1 MTYSIPNY
9 DIYEEWNPEQH
20 FQRLDKY
27 SNYLW
32 DEKRLETW
40 GEVVTRTVD
49 TLKYLSG
56 NNLDDK
62 HYQRMFELIY
72 TLDIS
77 PSMRLLSMP
86 IEAIKRCNTVLYN
99 CSYGLVD
106 NPRVFAE
113 AQYLSMSGCGVAWSV
128 ESKNINKLPVVKP
141 LEYIIGSY
149 KIDDS
154 QLGWAE
160 ATNALINA
168 LYKGM
173 DYNFDYSELRPNGS
187 PLKTKGGYASGP
199 QVLIDYHNFIR
210 KTFKKAEGR
219 KLTSLECH
227 DLMCY
232 ALESGISGSTR
243 RAAGLSLFDKDDELM
258 LNCKYTNFWEHEDHK
273 VRANANNSLVWNGK
287 ISENDIDNLTEP
299 WFNGLGEPGLFK
311 RDNAITTSPSRRN
324 FLHPEYLGTN
334 PCLIAG
340 TMVQTKNG
348 HYPIESLVGK
358 TVDIW
363 NGENWQSVN
372 NFRVTGTNQDVYK
385 ITLHD
390 GSSITATPY
399 HSFILD
405 DGGRKELKD
414 LVIGDKLTI
423 SEAPNTHGTK
433 KINGAYLK
441 GFLIGDGTI
450 NDGDKAH
457 LWLYEPKFDCE
468 TRLINSALEIPIG
481 EINTNAITEI
491 NFSEPYEMY
500 RSQRKAM
507 RGLAPLKGE
516 LFRYVIREYGLPQ
529 EIFEAD
535 YDSKLE
541 FIAGLFD
548 ADGTASDTTN
558 GWLYQYSSIHLKLLQ
573 DIQLLLKTIGVQ
585 STLRLSKKAGKKDFN
600 DGYGEYS
607 TNNCYRLTI
616 SQESSIIL
624 SQQVAFT
631 RLVSFA
637 SKQTT
642 YKLQPRWNKI
652 IDIEYVGVVEEVYCC
667 TVKGNHQFSLTNG
680 IDIGQCGEIYL
691 QAIPVDSEYIKGGGW
706 QFCNLSTINA
716 RPYDTIESL
725 KEKAYYATL
734 IGDIQSLATDFQFIR
749 SGSKEICDRERLLGV
764 NLNNFAMAP
773 IIRDAGVMLELKIA
787 VNNTDKWFSEKF
799 NVPVSAAQ
807 TSNKPSGNSSLMCYT
822 GPGGNPVHSKY
833 QKRNVTVNKNSSMH
847 LFLESQGVPR
857 HNYPGRDYAS
867 LFTFP
872 IEYIGDDVVTLD
884 NCTAIEQLENWKLY
898 KEYWTEHNPSCSIT
912 YHDYEINHIK
922 QWLLDNQEIISG
934 LAFFPHFHA
943 YELAPIVPITEDE
956 YNDFIAEYPVINWG
970 NYYMYETGNDDRQ
983 VVAECSGG
991 ECVVVY

>member
-1 MTYSIPNY
+1 MKYSIPNY
-9 DIYEEWNPEQH
+9 DIYKEWRPEQH

-27 SNYLW
+27 SNFLW
-32 DEKRLETW
+32 SEGRLETW
-40 GEVVTRTVD
+40 DEVVTRTVD
-49 TLKYLSG
+49 TLRYLSD
-56 NNLDDK
+56 NKLVDS

-106 NPRVFAE
+106 NPRIFAE
-113 AQYLSMSGCGVAWSV
+113 AQYLSTSGVGVAWSV
-128 ESKNINKLPVVKP
+128 ENKNISKLPIIKP

-149 KIDDS
+149 KIEDS
-154 QLGWAE
+154 QLGWVE
-160 ATNALINA
+160 ATNALVNA
-168 LYKGM
+168 LYKGL

-210 KTFKKAEGR
+210 KTFKQAEGR
-219 KLTSLECH
+219 KLTSVECH

-258 LNCKYTNFWEHEDHK
+258 LNCKYNNFWEHPDHK
-273 VRANANNSLVWNGK
+273 VRANANNSLVWNGE
-287 ISENDIDNLTEP
+287 IIDSDIDNLTEP

-311 RDNAITTSPSRRN
+311 RDNVINTSPSRRK
-324 FLHPEYLGTN
+324 FIHPEYLGCN
-334 PCLIAG
+334 PCLIEG

-348 HYPIESLVGK
+348 HFPIESLVGQ

-363 NGENWQSVN
+363 NGNDWQTIDNFRITGNNQSVYT
-372 NFRVTGTNQDVYK
+372 V
-385 ITLHD
+385 TLHD
-390 GSSITATPY
+390 GSEIIATPY
-399 HSFILD
+399 HSFILEN
-405 DGGRKELKD
+405 GERKQLKD
-414 LVIGDKLTI
+414 LTIGDKLMI
-423 SEAPNTHGTK
+423 SDAPNTHGNK

-441 GFLIGDGTI
+441 GFLIGDGTS
-450 NDGDKAH
+450 NNGDKAR
-457 LWLYEPKFDCE
+457 LWLYEPKFMCE
-468 TRLINSALEIPIG
+468 DRLINSANEVLDG
-481 EINTNAITEI
+481 EINTNAISSVG
-491 NFSEPYEMY
+491 FSDEYKTKFSY
-500 RSQRKAM
+500 RKTMQ
-507 RGLAPLKGE
+507 GLAPKKHE
-516 LFRYVIREYGLPQ
+516 LYQYIIREYGLPQ

-535 YDSKLE
+535 YNSKLE

-548 ADGTASDTTN
+548 SDGTASDTKN

-585 STLRLSKKAGKKDFN
+585 STLRLNKKAGKKDFN
-600 DGYGEYS
+600 DGYGEYN
-607 TNNCYRLTI
+607 TNNLYRLTI
-616 SQESSIIL
+616 NQESAVIL
-624 SQQVAFT
+624 SQQVTFT
-631 RLVSFA
+631 RLISFA
-637 SKQTT
+637 NKQTK
-642 YKLQPRWNKI
+642 YNLKAKWNKVAS
-652 IDIEYVGVVEEVYCC
+652 IDYYGEVENVYCC
-667 TVKGNHQFSLTNG
+667 TVNGSHQFSLSNG
-680 IDIGQCGEIYL
+680 LDIGQCAEIYL
-691 QAIPVDSEYIKGGGW
+691 QAIPIDSEYIKGGGW
-706 QFCNLSTINA
+706 QFCNLSTVNA
-716 RPYDTIESL
+716 RPNDTIESL
-725 KEKAYYATL
+725 KEKTYYATL
-734 IGDIQSLATDFQFIR
+734 IGDIQSLATNFQFIR
-749 SGSKEICDRERLLGV
+749 KGSKEICDKERLLGV

-773 IIRDAGVMLELKIA
+773 IIRDAGIMLELKRI
-787 VNNTDKWFSEKF
+787 VNDTDRWFAEEF
-799 NVPVSAAQ
+799 NVPISAAQ

-833 QKRNVTVNKNSSMH
+833 QKRNVTVNKNSAMH

-857 HNYPGRDYAS
+857 NDYPGRDYAS

-872 IEYIGDDVVTLD
+872 IEYIGDDIITLD

-922 QWLLDNQEIISG
+922 QWLLDNQNIISG

-943 YELAPIVPITEDE
+943 YELAPIVPIDKVE
-956 YNDFIAEYPVINWG
+956 YENFSAAYPDIKWE
-970 NYYMYETGNDDRQ
+970 NYSMYETGYDSRQ
-983 VVAECSGG
+983 IVAECAGG